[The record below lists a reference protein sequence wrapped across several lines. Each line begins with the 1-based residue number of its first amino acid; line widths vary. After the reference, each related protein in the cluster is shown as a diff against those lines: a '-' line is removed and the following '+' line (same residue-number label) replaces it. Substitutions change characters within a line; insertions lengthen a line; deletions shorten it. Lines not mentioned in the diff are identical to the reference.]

1 MQVLDP
7 SSRVS
12 ADRASSR
19 LLDRISSMRGV
30 LQSRDDQAGTAT
42 FGLFAHGSMTRIPQ
56 CTGVPV
62 RECLGRNPGLRGL
75 HMDFRDRGRSA
86 DSADLHMDVGNDG
99 SSWNMIVFQE
109 LADGWQKQ
117 CGARRRGRVFLGVRL
132 SPLKSLC
139 LQSRPKRR
147 RWSTKKEP
155 GCVAPVGCRL
165 DDDVGLAR
173 SQMVVDHLTKRDDFV
188 EDVPGRRRPLDT
200 PQKKKTKATR
210 PLGEPRQLPR
220 NCAAVPPPT
229 RYFGCARGADRD
241 GIAPRDVAKNMTN
254 QRDREMAASS
264 GAGSTPSS
272 TPARRVRRTSL
283 RPTQRTK
290 MPAQQDAAVVR
301 DQHRPG
307 GLQRCADDHFPN
319 ES

>member
-1 MQVLDP
+1 MKRECRIQAVEQKAQNMMQGRVLRVCGGHPSTRTSASAARACSNTARSCTTVGSGPDNTTARGPPAQSSSGSRQPHEVALSHLLAISVVQPNSRDIRLQVLDP

-86 DSADLHMDVGNDG
+86 DYADLHMDVGNDG

-139 LQSRPKRR
+139 LQSPAQAEKM
-147 RWSTKKEP
+147 
-155 GCVAPVGCRL
+155 VAQERAWLRGA
-165 DDDVGLAR
+165 GLAVALMTMLA
-173 SQMVVDHLTKRDDFV
+173 SP
-188 EDVPGRRRPLDT
+188 E
-200 PQKKKTKATR
+200 
-210 PLGEPRQLPR
+210 
-220 NCAAVPPPT
+220 
-229 RYFGCARGADRD
+229 ARWLW
-241 GIAPRDVAKNMTN
+241 II
-254 QRDREMAASS
+254 
-264 GAGSTPSS
+264 
-272 TPARRVRRTSL
+272 
-283 RPTQRTK
+283 
-290 MPAQQDAAVVR
+290 
-301 DQHRPG
+301 
-307 GLQRCADDHFPN
+307 
-319 ES
+319 